1 MATLLGAAEI
11 REIAARIGV
20 NPTKKLGQ
28 NFVVDAN
35 TCRRIV
41 KIADVQPNDVALEI
55 GPGLGS
61 LTMAM
66 LEIASKVIAIE
77 IDDRLAAQLP
87 ITVADHGFI
96 PENLLVI
103 NEDAMTTVSVPISPT
118 VLVANLP
125 YNISVPVLLH
135 FLEKFPTIRSGVVM
149 VQSEVADRLVAK
161 PGTKNYGSPSVKAT
175 WWADLTSA
183 GTVGRSIFWPV
194 PNVDSSLVR
203 FIRHEP
209 AGDEEL
215 RKLTFSIIDA
225 AFAQRRKMLRS
236 ALSELFKSASYPN
249 DPNDPNQPNK
259 PNQPNQNSAEASI
272 AMAGVDPT
280 IRGEAL
286 LLNDFMKIANTLAT

>member
-1 MATLLGAAEI
+1 MTGLLGAAEI

-41 KIADVQPNDVALEI
+41 KSADVAKSDVALEI

-61 LTMAM
+61 LTLALMEA
-66 LEIASKVIAIE
+66 ASEVIVIE
-77 IDDRLAAQLP
+77 IDTRLAEELP
-87 ITVADHGFI
+87 MTVERHGFD
-96 PENLLVI
+96 PQLLTVI
-103 NEDAMTTVSVPISPT
+103 NEDAMNLEALTPSPT

-125 YNISVPVLLH
+125 YNVSVPVLLRA
-135 FLEKFPTIRSGVVM
+135 FEKLPTLRTGVVM

-161 PGTKNYGSPSVKAT
+161 PGSKAYGSPSVKAT
-175 WWADLTSA
+175 WWGELTSA
-183 GTVGRSIFWPV
+183 GNVGRSIFWPV

-203 FIRHEP
+203 FDRRDVP
-209 AGDEEL
+209 GDETL
-215 RKLTFSIIDA
+215 RLKTFALIDG

-236 ALSELFKSASYPN
+236 ALSGLLGS
-249 DPNDPNQPNK
+249 
-259 PNQPNQNSAEASI
+259 EASAI
-272 AMAGVDPT
+272 IERAGVDPT

-286 LLNDFMKIANTLAT
+286 VLSDYIRIAQAQ